1 MCISVPHLPAP
12 LLTIIPAI
20 LNRYLFCFSF
30 VFFTAPIDFILSF
43 VRIKQAFLRSII
55 RCPPVSPGSSEHVC
69 TFLMPVCF
77 PLPRRKFQATPHKE
91 SCDALRKFRTLTLLR
106 FHCNTSSITA
116 KPRLVSTQNL
126 LANRS
131 CPIMRYCLNIKRHQ
145 GGEVVQTTLDSY
157 RTAIHGS
164 EVYYQYLTEHQRGIV
179 ENQAD
184 DEILEV
190 RYRGNEDYQEGNEV
204 TLTL

>member
-1 MCISVPHLPAP
+1 M
-12 LLTIIPAI
+12 
-20 LNRYLFCFSF
+20 
-30 VFFTAPIDFILSF
+30 
-43 VRIKQAFLRSII
+43 
-55 RCPPVSPGSSEHVC
+55 
-69 TFLMPVCF
+69 
-77 PLPRRKFQATPHKE
+77 
-91 SCDALRKFRTLTLLR
+91 RKFRALTLLR
-106 FHCNTSSITA
+106 FHGNTSNITA

-131 CPIMRYCLNIKRHQ
+131 CPIMRDCLNIKQHQ

-190 RYRGNEDYQEGNEV
+190 RYRGNEDYQVGDEV
-204 TLTL
+204 ILTL

>member
-1 MCISVPHLPAP
+1 MKIH
-12 LLTIIPAI
+12 
-20 LNRYLFCFSF
+20 R
-30 VFFTAPIDFILSF
+30 
-43 VRIKQAFLRSII
+43 
-55 RCPPVSPGSSEHVC
+55 
-69 TFLMPVCF
+69 
-77 PLPRRKFQATPHKE
+77 ATPHNE
-91 SCDALRKFRTLTLLR
+91 SCGALRKFCALTLLR
-106 FHCNTSSITA
+106 FHGNTSSITA

-190 RYRGNEDYQEGNEV
+190 RYRGDENYRVGDEV

>member
-1 MCISVPHLPAP
+1 M
-12 LLTIIPAI
+12 
-20 LNRYLFCFSF
+20 
-30 VFFTAPIDFILSF
+30 
-43 VRIKQAFLRSII
+43 
-55 RCPPVSPGSSEHVC
+55 
-69 TFLMPVCF
+69 
-77 PLPRRKFQATPHKE
+77 
-91 SCDALRKFRTLTLLR
+91 RKFRALTLLR
-106 FHCNTSSITA
+106 FHGNTSNITA

-131 CPIMRYCLNIKRHQ
+131 CPIMRYCLNIKQHQ

-164 EVYYQYLTEHQRGIV
+164 EVHYQYLTEHQRGIV

-190 RYRGNEDYQEGNEV
+190 RYRGNEDYQVGMR
-204 TLTL
+204 